1 MARNETRL
9 RINLLPKQADFVQA
23 GEKEVLYSGAFGAG
37 KTRALCYK
45 VLERARIPNNTVL
58 LTRKTGV
65 ALKSSTLRT
74 LLYPDGDLPPVL
86 PYGRY
91 AHSISDSRISIHNGG
106 EIFYCGCDNP
116 ERIGSTHGIGSVA
129 VDEAIELDEDE
140 WTMLLGRCRNPT
152 DEKRQIFAATNPG
165 SPSHFLH
172 KRFYEQIVP
181 ERRLIHTTS
190 DENGYLPDDYLQM
203 LHTFT
208 GTRRDRYVLGL
219 WVAFEGLVYGE
230 VWRRE
235 KHVCHRSGPWVEL
248 LAMVD
253 QGYANPCAILLAGID
268 SDGGMHIISEF
279 YRTKQLPEDVVKYAA
294 SLTGSIETAP
304 GDARAREQQRPAV
317 FIYDPSAADLAA
329 SMRAAG
335 LTTAAANNQVMAGI
349 NAVLN
354 RLGSTGLAGR
364 PRLTIEPCCEN
375 VIREFESYQWKSKG
389 QHAKTGAV
397 KDEPLKEMDHAMD
410 AIRYGV
416 MFKDFGRLNPSVGR
430 DPEDAPKDPNG
441 NIVDDDAVWQ

>member
-1 MARNETRL
+1 
-9 RINLLPKQADFVQA
+9 
-23 GEKEVLYSGAFGAG
+23 
-37 KTRALCYK
+37 
-45 VLERARIPNNTVL
+45 
-58 LTRKTGV
+58 
-65 ALKSSTLRT
+65 
-74 LLYPDGDLPPVL
+74 
-86 PYGRY
+86 
-91 AHSISDSRISIHNGG
+91 
-106 EIFYCGCDNP
+106 
-116 ERIGSTHGIGSVA
+116 
-129 VDEAIELDEDE
+129 
-140 WTMLLGRCRNPT
+140 
-152 DEKRQIFAATNPG
+152 
-165 SPSHFLH
+165 
-172 KRFYEQIVP
+172 
-181 ERRLIHTTS
+181 
-190 DENGYLPDDYLQM
+190 
-203 LHTFT
+203 
-208 GTRRDRYVLGL
+208 
-219 WVAFEGLVYGE
+219 
-230 VWRRE
+230 
-235 KHVCHRSGPWVEL
+235 
-248 LAMVD
+248 MVD

-294 SLTGSIETAP
+294 SLTGSIETAL